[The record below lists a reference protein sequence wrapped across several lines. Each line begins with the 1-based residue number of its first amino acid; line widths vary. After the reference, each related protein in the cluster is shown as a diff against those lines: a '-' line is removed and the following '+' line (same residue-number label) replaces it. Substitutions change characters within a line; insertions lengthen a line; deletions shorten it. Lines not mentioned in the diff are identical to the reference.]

1 MEKCQSCDSSHLQ
14 KRGTRNGKQ
23 RFECQDCGTW
33 QMGEIEIESEN
44 EKQKKSPVL
53 IFDIETSIRHAFLF
67 GTGDQYVKA
76 TDFEDEP
83 MILGWS
89 AKYAG
94 DSKVLSAFV
103 TPEEAVNK
111 NQTRV
116 VKELWNLLSTVNI
129 SASYNGNNFDV
140 KYMNTFFIK
149 YRLGLPNRIRN
160 IDPCVIA
167 RNTFR
172 FDDNKMDT
180 VVKYLGLDDGKH
192 KMEREDWIRCYYGN
206 KEALQK
212 MEKYCRHDVEILE
225 LVLDAVKP
233 YVPAL
238 PNMGIFGDVES
249 PLCPSCGSSNF
260 VSNGYQTTSFGKYNS
275 YRCEC
280 QALFRSRKNLLSKNK
295 RQAIMAF

>member
-1 MEKCQSCDSSHLQ
+1 MRCHSCDSENLQ
-14 KRGTRNGKQ
+14 KRGIRNNKQ
-23 RFECQDCGTW
+23 RYECQDCGTW
-33 QMGEIEIESEN
+33 MVDEIDEVQFN
-44 EKQKKSPVL
+44 KVTSPVL

-67 GTGDQYVKA
+67 GTGDQYIKA
-76 TDFEDEP
+76 DDFEDEP
-83 MILGWS
+83 MVLGWA

-94 DSKVLSAFV
+94 DSQVMSDFV
-103 TPEEAVNK
+103 SSTEAKNK
-111 NQTRV
+111 NQYRV
-116 VKELWNLLSTVNI
+116 VKSLWDLLSTVNL

-172 FDDNKMDT
+172 FDSNKMDY

-192 KMEREDWIRCYYGN
+192 KMERKDWIDCYYGVIKSLN
-206 KEALQK
+206 K
-212 MEKYCRHDVEILE
+212 MESYCRHDVEILE

-249 PLCPSCGSSNF
+249 PVCPSCGSLNF
-260 VSNGYQTTSFGKYNS
+260 VANGNQITSFGRYNS

-280 QALFRSRKNLLSKNK
+280 QALFRSRTNLLSKDK
-295 RQAIMAF
+295 RKSLRAF